1 VTDDAAIRAMRPG
14 LAMRELALAALALL
28 VAVAAVA
35 ITEHTRHHSTPA
47 AERQGSYT
55 AVAGSSGPAAFGR
68 RTACGGIIRP
78 DTIGVAH
85 PTLPCGA
92 KIFVTYGGATVLT
105 QVIDRGPYVKGRAF
119 DLTQA
124 ASEALGFEGVG
135 RLRYAVALSYA
146 RPH

>member
-1 VTDDAAIRAMRPG
+1 MTDDAAIRAMRPG

-68 RTACGGIIRP
+68 RTACGGILRP

-105 QVIDRGPYVKGRAF
+105 QVIDRGPYVAGREF
-119 DLTQA
+119 DLTD
-124 ASEALGFEGVG
+124 ALARRLGLEGQKQITW
-135 RLRYAVALSYA
+135 SYA
-146 RPH
+146 RTG